1 MDDAVSQPSHGR
13 PDPMDDATSA
23 RPHEAPNQEDTM
35 NDQISAAAD
44 LTAQWADSLDKA
56 RTELDAAESARSAP
70 ADAAKLAARRLAARE
85 TVQIAEDAL
94 AKAQAAE
101 LVARREAVAQQ
112 ADTLARQ
119 LAKQTEELAAKRAAW
134 HAEQEIFKDRELEVQ
149 NGIHEQA
156 QALELLTRQQQA
168 LTLASQGQDVPAD
181 LLPAAELPGSLQPGG
196 VLPVPAALAAQQA
209 AQQAEDA
216 ARVREDEQTQL
227 DAAWAVLE
235 PVRTAAL
242 AAARQSGRV
251 ADEAPEPN
259 PARYRATDA
268 QLASLERAMAGEA
281 HLSGEQREALTTMAR
296 LVSHGYAEALAQD
309 ILVEPAAQHAGT
321 RWDNYSANMVAAA
334 EAAAAQAAA

>member
-1 MDDAVSQPSHGR
+1 MDDKVSQPSHGR
-13 PDPMDDATSA
+13 LDPMVDATSA
-23 RPHEAPNQEDTM
+23 RPHQAPNQEDTM

-44 LTAQWADSLDKA
+44 LTAQWTTALDKA
-56 RTELDAAESARSAP
+56 RTELTAAESAGSAP

-101 LVARREAVAQQ
+101 LLTRREAVAHQ

-168 LTLASQGQDVPAD
+168 LTLASRGQDVPGD

-209 AQQAEDA
+209 AQEAEDA
-216 ARVREDEQTQL
+216 ARVREDEQHQL
-227 DAAWAVLE
+227 DAAWAILA
-235 PVRTAAL
+235 PLRTTAL
-242 AAARQSGRV
+242 AGRYGRV
-251 ADEAPEPN
+251 DDAAPDPNEP
-259 PARYRATDA
+259 RYRATDA
-268 QLASLERAMAGEA
+268 QLASLERAMAGEK

-309 ILVEPAAQHAGT
+309 ILVEPADQHAGT